1 MYYNFKFIIIK
12 GQCTTILPNHI
23 SSTEINIILT
33 KFEVII
39 LCVSDVEKQV
49 I

>member
-1 MYYNFKFIIIK
+1 MVK
-12 GQCTTILPNHI
+12 GQYTAIIPNHI

-33 KFEVII
+33 KCEVII
-39 LCVSDVEKQV
+39 SCVSDVEKEV